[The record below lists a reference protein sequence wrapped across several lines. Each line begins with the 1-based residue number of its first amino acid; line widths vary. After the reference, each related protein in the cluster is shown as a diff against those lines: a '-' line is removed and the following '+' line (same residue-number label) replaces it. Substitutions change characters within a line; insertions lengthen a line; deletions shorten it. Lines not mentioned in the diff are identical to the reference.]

1 MLSVQSGTLPRPDD
15 PSWPPVLLCLL
26 GGFQLFRNGQPVGVR
41 SRGKSEALLALL
53 GLADRGVPRE
63 QLLDSLWPDSEPS
76 LAGQALN
83 SLVHS
88 LRGLLGSALDGAPPI
103 VHAAGR
109 YQLNT
114 AAGVATDVARFDS
127 LVTRGEQHERLGQKG
142 SAADAYA
149 QAVSLYRGDLAS
161 AGESGV
167 QAIMER
173 ERLRAAYLTLL
184 VRLADHA
191 YDEADFRACLA
202 YALRLLGHDPCRED
216 AHRLVMRCH
225 VRLGERAQALRHY
238 ATIRAILRTEFQTEP
253 EAATLALF
261 ERVRLDPGSV

>member
-1 MLSVQSGTLPRPDD
+1 MLSGELDD
-15 PSWPPVLLCLL
+15 GSWPPVLLCLL

-41 SRGKSEALLALL
+41 THGKTESLLAVL
-53 GLADRGVPRE
+53 GLASRGVPRE
-63 QLLDSLWPDSEPS
+63 QLLDALWPDSEPI

-88 LRGLLGSALDGAPPI
+88 LRSLLSSALQGASPV
-103 VHAAGR
+103 VHTAGR
-109 YQLNT
+109 YHLNE

-127 LVTRGEQHERLGQKG
+127 LVSRGERQERAGQPDL
-142 SAADAYA
+142 AAEEYA
-149 QAVSLYRGDLAS
+149 SAVSLYRCDLAS
-161 AGESGV
+161 AGDAGV

-173 ERLRAAYLTLL
+173 ERLRATYLTLL

-191 YDEADFRACLA
+191 FDQAEFGACLS
-202 YALRLLGHDPCRED
+202 YALRLLANDPCRED

-225 VRLGERAQALRHY
+225 VRRGERAQALRHY
-238 ATIRAILRTEFQTEP
+238 ATIQAILRTEFQTEP

>member
-1 MLSVQSGTLPRPDD
+1 
-15 PSWPPVLLCLL
+15 VLLCLL

-41 SRGKSEALLALL
+41 SHGKTEALLALL
-53 GLADRGVPRE
+53 GLASRGIPRE
-63 QLLDSLWPDSEPS
+63 QLLDSLWPDSEPG

-88 LRGLLGSALDGAPPI
+88 LRSLLSNALDGASPI

-109 YQLNT
+109 YHLNA
-114 AAGVATDVARFDS
+114 AAGIATDVARFDS
-127 LVTRGEQHERLGQKG
+127 LVGRGEQHERLGQKEP
-142 SAADAYA
+142 AADAFA
-149 QAVSLYRGDLAS
+149 EAVNLYRGDLAS
-161 AGESGV
+161 TGEPDV

-173 ERLRAAYLTLL
+173 ERLRATYLTLL

-191 YDEADFRACLA
+191 FDQADFGACLS
-202 YALRLLGHDPCRED
+202 YALRLLDHDPCRED

-225 VRLGERAQALRHY
+225 VRRGERAQALRHY
-238 ATIRAILRTEFQTEP
+238 ATVRAILRTEFQADP
-253 EAATLALF
+253 EVATLALF

>member
-1 MLSVQSGTLPRPDD
+1 MLSGELDD
-15 PSWPPVLLCLL
+15 GSWPPVLLCLL

-41 SRGKSEALLALL
+41 TNGKTEALLAVLD
-53 GLADRGVPRE
+53 LASRGVPRE
-63 QLLDSLWPDSEPS
+63 QLLDSLWPDSEPT

-88 LRGLLGSALDGAPPI
+88 LRGLLSGALHGAPP
-103 VHAAGR
+103 VVSTAGR
-109 YQLNT
+109 YRLNEE
-114 AAGVATDVARFDS
+114 AGFAIDVARFDS
-127 LVTRGEQHERLGQKG
+127 LVKHGEQRERDGQRAL
-142 SAADAYA
+142 AADDYA
-149 QAVSLYRGDLAS
+149 HAVSLYRGDLAS
-161 AGESGV
+161 AGDPGV

-173 ERLRAAYLTLL
+173 ERLRATYLTLL

-191 YDEADFRACLA
+191 FDHAEFGACLS
-202 YALRLLGHDPCRED
+202 YALRLLAHDPCRED

-225 VRLGERAQALRHY
+225 VRRGERAQALRHY
-238 ATIRAILRTEFQTEP
+238 ATVRSILRTEFQTEP

>member
-1 MLSVQSGTLPRPDD
+1 MARAAMLSGELDERSA
-15 PSWPPVLLCLL
+15 PPVLLCLL

-41 SRGKSEALLALL
+41 SRGKTEALLALL
-53 GLADRGVPRE
+53 GLASRGIPRE
-63 QLLDSLWPDSEPS
+63 QLLDSLWPDSEPG

-88 LRGLLGSALDGAPPI
+88 LRSLLSTALDGASPI

-109 YQLNT
+109 YHLNA
-114 AAGVATDVARFDS
+114 AAGVATDVASFDS
-127 LVTRGEQHERLGQKG
+127 LVRRGEQQERSGQPDR
-142 SAADAYA
+142 AAEDYA
-149 QAVSLYRGDLAS
+149 SAVSLYRGDLAS
-161 AGESGV
+161 AGEPGV

-173 ERLRAAYLTLL
+173 ERLRATYLALL

-191 YDEADFRACLA
+191 FDQAEFGACLS
-202 YALRLLGHDPCRED
+202 YALRLLDHDPCRED

-225 VRLGERAQALRHY
+225 VRRGERAQALRHY
-238 ATIRAILRTEFQTEP
+238 ATVRAILRTEFQTEP